1 VDSPHF
7 YNPPYEFSKCFFAGY
22 DLINNFPQPCQFNVF
37 NLTHIWVISKLIN
50 FGTINKLNK
59 FQCDFIDN
67 PTISNI
73 HSMDKTVN
81 SFGRKLLQMCFN
93 TGLNVA
99 NRRLCNDRSGN
110 FSFCTNKGRSVSGYL
125 LLSPNNFKMLSDF
138 DVLQMNE
145 FSDHM
150 PLFFEFNFSVIH
162 SRKVFPWYINI

>member
-1 VDSPHF
+1 MCHLK
-7 YNPPYEFSKCFFAGY
+7 EFFK
-22 DLINNFPQPCQFNVF
+22 N
-37 NLTHIWVISKLIN
+37 
-50 FGTINKLNK
+50 
-59 FQCDFIDN
+59 N

-99 NRRLCNDRSGN
+99 NGRLCNDRSGN
-110 FSFCTNKGRSVSGYL
+110 FTFCTNKGRSVSGYL

-138 DVLQMNE
+138 EVLQMNE

-150 PLFFEFNFSVIH
+150 LLFFEFNFSVIH
-162 SRKVFPWYINI
+162 SRKSFPMIHKYIKWDATKNEQYF